1 MPAVGGSC
9 CSRTRR
15 RCTTGAHSWPSGTPP
30 SCRSCCPTMTTP
42 TELDGK
48 VSIGHSCIRIRRSR
62 TSLCTPWPTPYGP
75 SSLVLASSVA
85 RAAGTWRWSWARPWP
100 PIAAF
105 LTEMLVATACWRTGA
120 KSLSVRDILNRAR
133 ALRHRLAT
141 VGASGVIAA
150 DPGPIGA
157 AWRRCFPAHDPGY
170 GFVEAQIPELSIGVV
185 RERRGLGVGFRLLGA
200 VITQARREKRV
211 AVSLSVEAE
220 DPARCCIDGSASS
233 RSAELVGRRRRC
245 CCWWL

>member
-1 MPAVGGSC
+1 LRVPQGRDVALELGPAV
-9 CSRTRR
+9 
-15 RCTTGAHSWPSGTPP
+15 
-30 SCRSCCPTMTTP
+30 
-42 TELDGK
+42 
-48 VSIGHSCIRIRRSR
+48 
-62 TSLCTPWPTPYGP
+62 
-75 SSLVLASSVA
+75 
-85 RAAGTWRWSWARPWP
+85 AGDC
-100 PIAAF
+100 AF
-105 LTEMLVATACWRTGA
+105 LTEMLVAAACWRTGA

-220 DPARCCIDGSASS
+220 DPARRCIDGSASS